1 MLNLDS
7 NLTLWVFAS
16 LTLLVT
22 LSVVIFW
29 RKLLRKGFLNFLVRL
44 LVLALCQILIVAT
57 VGISINRSNGF
68 YSSWKDLFGRGVDY
82 SSVAVAS
89 TAATKLDATILKG
102 AQKSLNG
109 QVIVKEIVK
118 GTNSGISNEVY
129 LVLPKSAVSYIENGR
144 PINMEKTKVVEF
156 LAGFPSQPENWFRS
170 LDLTKALATSEKA
183 NPGYSIIGVIP
194 TVNVAGSQDL
204 ECMNFPKPGVQTETW
219 LTTDI
224 QTFVNNRLG
233 ISPTRWGVIGVSTGG
248 WCAAM
253 LSIKHENL
261 FYAAVSIAGYYRP
274 ALTKSTDPVIKS
286 QLEADY
292 DFTKLEAAM
301 TGKMDMLLIASVG
314 DIYSFAET
322 KKFRALQHLN
332 INYQYIELASGGH
345 NARVWIP
352 QISLSLDW
360 LKKHQ

>member
-1 MLNLDS
+1 MLKLDS
-7 NLTLWVFAS
+7 NLTLWVSAS

-29 RKLLRKGFLNFLVRL
+29 QKLLRKGFLNFLARL
-44 LVLALCQILIVAT
+44 LVLALCQILIVTT

-68 YSSWKDLFGRGVDY
+68 YSSWGDLFGRGVDY

-89 TAATKLDATILKG
+89 TVVKKVDSTILKG

-109 QVIVKEIVK
+109 QVIIKEIVRGEK
-118 GTNSGISNEVY
+118 SGISNVVY
-129 LVLPKSAVSYIENGR
+129 VVLPKSAISSIKNGI

-170 LDLTKALATSEKA
+170 LDLTKALAASEKA
-183 NPGYSIIGVIP
+183 NPGISIIGVIP
-194 TVNVAGSQDL
+194 AVNVAGSQDL

-224 QTFVNNRLG
+224 RTFVNNRFGL
-233 ISPTRWGVIGVSTGG
+233 SATRWGVIGVSAGG
-248 WCAAM
+248 WCASM
-253 LSIKHENL
+253 LSIKHGNL
-261 FYAAVSIAGYYRP
+261 FSGAVSIAGYYRP
-274 ALTKSTDPVIKS
+274 ALAKSTNPVVKS
-286 QLEADY
+286 QLENDY
-292 DFTKLEAAM
+292 DFPTLEAAM
-301 TGKMDMLLIASVG
+301 TGKMDMLLLASVG

-322 KKFRALQHLN
+322 KRFRALQHPN

-345 NARVWIP
+345 NARVWIS
-352 QISLSLDW
+352 QIGLSLDW
-360 LKKHQ
+360 LKRH